1 MIMRHRHPGAR
12 RDPAAL
18 RQRHWTPACA
28 GATLL
33 ALPPLAHAAEA
44 AGLAPDAGGLLRA
57 TLGLALVLALIFAVG
72 WLMRR
77 IAPARGGAHGPLRIV
92 GSQALGARER
102 VVLLEVGEQWLVVGV
117 APGNVR
123 SLATL
128 PRGELPPAPATPV
141 TAFAAMLARAR
152 GHREPPQS

>member
-1 MIMRHRHPGAR
+1 MTFALCAAASQLAYAS
-12 RDPAAL
+12 DPAN
-18 RQRHWTPACA
+18 PS
-28 GATLL
+28 
-33 ALPPLAHAAEA
+33 
-44 AGLAPDAGGLLRA
+44 PDAGGLLRA

-77 IAPARGGAHGPLRIV
+77 IAPARVSAQGPLRIV
-92 GSQALGARER
+92 GSHALGARER

-123 SLATL
+123 GLATL
-128 PRGELPPAPATPV
+128 PRGELPPAPAAPA

-152 GHREPPQS
+152 GHRERPQP

>member
-1 MIMRHRHPGAR
+1 MIVKHRRPGAS
-12 RDPAAL
+12 RDPAPL
-18 RQRHWTPACA
+18 RERHWAPAFA
-28 GATLL
+28 GATLSVLPTL
-33 ALPPLAHAAEA
+33 AFAADPAE
-44 AGLAPDAGGLLRA
+44 LAPDAGGLLRA

-77 IAPARGGAHGPLRIV
+77 LAPARGGGTGPLRVV

-128 PRGELPPAPATPV
+128 PRGELPPAPANPA